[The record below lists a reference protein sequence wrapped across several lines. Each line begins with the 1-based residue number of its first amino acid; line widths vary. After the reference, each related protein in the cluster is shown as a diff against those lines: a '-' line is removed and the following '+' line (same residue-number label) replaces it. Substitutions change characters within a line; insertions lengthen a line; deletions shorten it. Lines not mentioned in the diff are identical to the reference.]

1 MAFTFTPNGGV
12 VEEFSDEARFSFNVA
27 GLLVIDNGGER
38 TIYAPGT
45 WHSIT
50 TSTPVPVVR

>member
-1 MAFTFTPNGGV
+1 MAFTFTTDTGV
-12 VEEFSDEARFSFNVA
+12 IEDYSDDARYSFNVA

-50 TSTPVPVVR
+50 TSTPVVV